1 MTLSNLIVLKEI
13 LLKNDSRLSSR
24 WNIKPWLRDE
34 RETKNVSFVESVPLG
49 SSALGFPS
57 EESTHSEGISGAWRR

>member
-13 LLKNDSRLSSR
+13 LLKNDSKLSSR
-24 WNIKPWLRDE
+24 RNIKPWLRDE
-34 RETKNVSFVESVPLG
+34 NETKNVSFVGSAPLG

-57 EESTHSEGISGAWRR
+57 EESNRSEGISGAWRR